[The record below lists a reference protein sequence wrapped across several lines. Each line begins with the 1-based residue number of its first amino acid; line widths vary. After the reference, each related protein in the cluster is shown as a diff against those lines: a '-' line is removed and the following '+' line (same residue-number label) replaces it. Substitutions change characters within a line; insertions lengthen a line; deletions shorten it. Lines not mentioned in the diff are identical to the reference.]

1 MGIDSFKEYNQRAYA
16 MRSNYVRGLSLNL
29 FKTFLIGILC
39 LGVMAVSLPIVN
51 ADESS
56 SNDDVS
62 IDQIKKK
69 LSGAFESIS
78 TYTANQRDAA
88 IKNTKEALSEIDK
101 DIDKLE
107 DRAEKGWDATK
118 DVSKEKSDEALKEVQ
133 EQRDTLADQ
142 YETMK
147 ESSGSAWD
155 DIKGGVAKAWSD
167 LKSTWSKSD

>member
-1 MGIDSFKEYNQRAYA
+1 M
-16 MRSNYVRGLSLNL
+16 NL
-29 FKTFLIGILC
+29 FKNFLIGTLF
-39 LGVMAVSLPIVN
+39 LGAMAISLPIAN
-51 ADESS
+51 ADENS

-62 IDQIKKK
+62 IDQVKEK

-78 TYTANQRDAA
+78 NYTATQRDAA
-88 IKNTKEALSEIDK
+88 LKSTKEALSEIDK

-107 DRAEKGWDATK
+107 GRAEKGWDSTK

-147 ESSGSAWD
+147 DSSGSAWD
-155 DIKGGVAKAWSD
+155 DIKGGAAKAWSD
-167 LKSTWSKSD
+167 LKSTWSESD

>member
-1 MGIDSFKEYNQRAYA
+1 MRLKILRGSALNIFKLL
-16 MRSNYVRGLSLNL
+16 M
-29 FKTFLIGILC
+29 IGILF
-39 LGVMAVSLPIVN
+39 LGVSSASMPFAK
-51 ADESS
+51 ADDSS
-56 SNDDVS
+56 SNDEVS

-88 IKNTKEALSEIDK
+88 IKNTKEALNEIDK

-107 DRAEKGWDATK
+107 ERAEKGWDTTK

-142 YETMK
+142 YEVMK
-147 ESSGSAWD
+147 NSSGSAWE
-155 DIKGGVAKAWSD
+155 DIKGGVSKAWKD
-167 LKSTWSKSD
+167 LKATWSKSD